1 MNCLPELAAQPRGS
15 RRLPR
20 SPAAKPQEQACA
32 ASRCAASAGGQ
43 LCAGFVCG
51 KAGEKAIIG
60 KEHSMEWTEQQE
72 RAINFRGGSAI
83 VSAAAGSGKTA
94 VLVERIIRIVRDE
107 ENPTNAD
114 EIVVATF
121 TEKAAGELKT
131 RLNNALSEAIEAD
144 PDNEYLKAQLL
155 RLEDASISTI
165 SAFCLDILRRN
176 SAALGISPD
185 FSVLDEAE
193 GKLLFVKSIDEVLE
207 QFFAEATD
215 EEKKLIYD
223 WYGGEND
230 SRLCE
235 LVKMLYE
242 FSKNLPYS
250 KKAFSECL
258 KAYENPSEISCRL
271 LNGFI
276 STQIEPYR
284 ALIKETIMNLAQSFD
299 EKEQE
304 FAAAWT
310 EFSDPFFQI
319 VNFVEARE
327 EMTYILKQ
335 KLPTVPR
342 KTKTFDNTILKEC
355 AEQLKEYWQKST
367 SAAGLVSRM
376 NDDYIECAPVLKI
389 LLRLTEELD
398 REFSQR
404 KRMKNAVDFSDI
416 ELMTLELLRDEGTA
430 EQLRKNIAMI
440 IVDEFQDSNEIQYE
454 IFRRLSRNE
463 ENMFFVG
470 DAKQSIYRFR
480 GADPRVFTRLLDDEK
495 YEKILLN
502 RNFRSAAPVI
512 ESVNAIFEGNMT
524 RELGGINY
532 GSEHKLIQGADYET
546 DEQNQT
552 ELIQLY
558 GSDAEDSRRREA
570 AYIADRIRDMVESG
584 FPVTEKG
591 VKRPCGYGDFAILMG
606 KYSANAYIYKNALAS
621 AGIPFEAKDESG
633 YTDFSEVKFMMSLL
647 RVIDNPYRD
656 LDLAAVL
663 TLPPYSFTAQE
674 LAETKLGGGETKF
687 GSMYSGLCKYAE
699 LDKKAKAFLDE
710 LEELREFAREQS
722 AEELVRKIYDESP
735 FVEAM
740 RAMPDGEKRD
750 ANLKLMIGYARRF
763 TESAGWSL
771 YDFLNYMSRA
781 EREQVRLSQAKSAET
796 SAQSVKLMTIH
807 GSKGLEFP
815 ICIVANL
822 SSAHRSRDNPYMALE
837 SNLGIGM
844 KIIDREK
851 KLIIN
856 TFGMQAISQS
866 NYEQE
871 LSEEMRLLYVAA
883 TRAKE
888 KLIFTAPI
896 PQKQSSIDVHLKWVL
911 NSRAVSGGIIHTEKI
926 LYYTPKKRIERS
938 AAEREAAPL
947 KPFEPYA
954 YLHCSQIPAKV
965 TATQVGVKS
974 VDDFSEFVDKVD
986 RFLRSPTFI
995 KEDSPRKLTG
1005 KKKGDAYHKA
1015 MELLDFSGTAAQL
1028 DDFFSC
1034 GKLTEAERQCIS
1046 TEEMTAFLESGLCG
1060 RLCASSEVHRE
1071 YPIFCEYDPG
1081 GLPEGDEKPFIQGI
1095 ADLWFVEDGK
1105 IVLVDYKTNSNTTPE
1120 KLLEEYEG
1128 QLGVYKYAL
1137 EQMTGLSVKECLLY
1151 SFSLK
1156 AAVPVSC

>member
-1 MNCLPELAAQPRGS
+1 
-15 RRLPR
+15 
-20 SPAAKPQEQACA
+20 
-32 ASRCAASAGGQ
+32 
-43 LCAGFVCG
+43 
-51 KAGEKAIIG
+51 
-60 KEHSMEWTEQQE
+60 MEWTEQQE
-72 RAINFRGGSAI
+72 RAINFRGRSAI

-94 VLVERIIRIVRDE
+94 VLVERIIRILRDE
-107 ENPTNAD
+107 ENPINAD

-176 SAALGISPD
+176 SAVLGISPD

-193 GKLLFVKSIDEVLE
+193 GRLLFAKSLDEVME
-207 QFFAEATD
+207 RFCAEAS
-215 EEKKLIYD
+215 EKEKKLIYS

-242 FSKNLPYS
+242 FSKNLPDS
-250 KKAFSECL
+250 NKSFGGWL
-258 KAYENPSEISCRL
+258 KAYENPSKISRRL
-271 LNGFI
+271 INGFT
-276 STQIEPYR
+276 SSQIEPYR
-284 ALIKETIMNLAQSFD
+284 ELIKKTIVDLSDYPN
-299 EKEQE
+299 ERERE
-304 FAAAWT
+304 FAAEWT
-310 EFSDPFFQI
+310 EFAAKFLEI
-319 VNFVEARE
+319 ENFTEERE
-327 EMTYILKQ
+327 LMTSILKR

-342 KTKTFDNTILKEC
+342 KTKTFDNTVLKGY
-355 AEQLKEYWQKST
+355 AEQLKDYWQKCT

-376 NDDYIECAPVLKI
+376 NDDYMECAPVLKI

-404 KRMKNAVDFSDI
+404 KRLKNVVDFSDI
-416 ELMTLELLRDEGTA
+416 ELMTLELLRDDSMA

-480 GADPRVFTRLLDDEK
+480 GADPRVFVRLLDDEK

-502 RNFRSAAPVI
+502 RNFRSSAPVI

-532 GSEHKLIQGADYET
+532 GRTQKLILGAVYDA
-546 DEQNQT
+546 DESNRT

-558 GSDAEDSRRREA
+558 GGDADDSRRREA
-570 AYIADRIRDMVESG
+570 AYIADRIRDMVDGE
-584 FPVTEKG
+584 FPVTEKV

-606 KYSANAYIYKNALAS
+606 KYSANAYIYKNALAR

-674 LAETKLGGGETKF
+674 LAETKLGGGDTKY

-735 FVEAM
+735 FVEVM

-763 TESAGWSL
+763 TESAGRSL

-822 SSAHRSRDNPYMALE
+822 SSVHRSRDNPYMALE

-844 KIIDREK
+844 KIIDHGK

-856 TFGMQAISQS
+856 TFGMQAIAQS
-866 NYEQE
+866 NYQQE

-896 PQKQSSIDVHLKWVL
+896 PQKQSSTDVHLKWIL
-911 NSRAVSGGIIHTEKI
+911 NSRAVISGIIHTEKI
-926 LYYTPKKRIERS
+926 LYYNEKKRSER
-938 AAEREAAPL
+938 AVTERKAAPL
-947 KPFEPYA
+947 KPFEPYE
-954 YLHCSQIPAKV
+954 YLRCSQIPAKV

-995 KEDSPRKLTG
+995 KDDSPRRLTG

-1015 MELLDFSGTAAQL
+1015 LEMLDFSGTAAQL
-1028 DDFFSC
+1028 DDLFSR
-1034 GKLTEAERQCIS
+1034 GKLTKAERQCIS
-1046 TEEMTAFLESGLCG
+1046 DEELSAFLESGLCR
-1060 RLCASSEVHRE
+1060 RLCASPEVHRE

-1095 ADLWFVEDGK
+1095 ADLWFIEDGK

-1120 KLLEEYEG
+1120 KLREEYEG

-1156 AAVPVSC
+1156 TAVPISC

>member
-1 MNCLPELAAQPRGS
+1 
-15 RRLPR
+15 
-20 SPAAKPQEQACA
+20 
-32 ASRCAASAGGQ
+32 
-43 LCAGFVCG
+43 
-51 KAGEKAIIG
+51 
-60 KEHSMEWTEQQE
+60 MEWTEQQE

-94 VLVERIIRIVRDE
+94 VLVERIIRILQDE

-131 RLNNALSEAIEAD
+131 RLNNALSEAIEAA

-176 SAALGISPD
+176 SAVLEISPD

-193 GKLLFVKSIDEVLE
+193 GKLIFAKSLDETLE
-207 QFFAEATD
+207 KFYAEAP
-215 EEKKLIYD
+215 ESEKKLVYD

-235 LVKMLYE
+235 LVRMLYE
-242 FSKNLPYS
+242 FSKNLPDS
-250 KKAFSECL
+250 KKSFDGWL
-258 KAYENPSEISCRL
+258 KAYENPSKISRRL

-276 STQIEPYR
+276 SKKIKPYR
-284 ALIKETIMNLAQSFD
+284 QLIKETIMNLAQSFD

-327 EMTYILKQ
+327 EMAYILKQ

-342 KTKTFDNTILKEC
+342 KTKTFDNTILKEY

-376 NDDYIECAPVLKI
+376 NADHKECAPVLKI

-404 KRMKNAVDFSDI
+404 KRLKNVVDFSDI
-416 ELMTLELLRDEGTA
+416 ELMTLELLRDENMA
-430 EQLRKNIAMI
+430 RQLRKNIAMI

-454 IFRRLSRNE
+454 IFRRLSRDE

-480 GADPRVFTRLLDDEK
+480 GADPRVFVRLLDDEK

-502 RNFRSAAPVI
+502 RNFRSSAPVI

-532 GSEHKLIQGADYET
+532 GRTQKLIQGASYDT
-546 DEQNQT
+546 DERNQT

-558 GSDAEDSRRREA
+558 GGDAEDSRRREA
-570 AYIADRIRDMVESG
+570 AYIADRIRDMVENE

-591 VKRPCGYGDFAILMG
+591 VKRPCRYGDFAILMG
-606 KYSANAYIYKNALAS
+606 KYSANAYIYKNALAR

-674 LAETKLGGGETKF
+674 LAETKLGGGDVKAA
-687 GSMYSGLCKYAE
+687 SMYSGLCKYAV

-763 TESAGWSL
+763 TESAGRSL

-822 SSAHRSRDNPYMALE
+822 SSVHRSRDNPYMALE
-837 SNLGIGM
+837 TNLGIGM
-844 KIIDREK
+844 KVIDREK

-856 TFGMQAISQS
+856 TFGMQAIAQS

-896 PQKQSSIDVHLKWVL
+896 PQKQGGIDVHLKWIL
-911 NSRAVSGGIIHTEKI
+911 NSRAVSGGIIHTERI
-926 LYYTPKKRIERS
+926 LYYTEKKRGER
-938 AAEREAAPL
+938 AITEREAAPL

-954 YLHCSQIPAKV
+954 YLRCSQIPAKV

-995 KEDSPRKLTG
+995 KDDSPRRLTG

-1028 DDFFSC
+1028 NELFLR

-1046 TEEMTAFLESGLCG
+1046 DDEVSAFLESELCA
-1060 RLCASSEVHRE
+1060 RLCASPEVHRE
-1071 YPIFCEYDPG
+1071 YPIFCEYDHG
-1081 GLPEGDEKPFIQGI
+1081 GLPEDDEKPFIQGI
-1095 ADLWFVEDGK
+1095 ADLWFIEGGE

-1120 KLLEEYEG
+1120 KLREEYEG

>member
-1 MNCLPELAAQPRGS
+1 
-15 RRLPR
+15 
-20 SPAAKPQEQACA
+20 
-32 ASRCAASAGGQ
+32 
-43 LCAGFVCG
+43 
-51 KAGEKAIIG
+51 
-60 KEHSMEWTEQQE
+60 MEWTEQQE
-72 RAINFRGGSAI
+72 RAINYRGGSAI

-94 VLVERIIRIVRDE
+94 VLVERIIRILRDE
-107 ENPTNAD
+107 ENPINAD

-131 RLNNALSEAIEAD
+131 RLNNALSEAIEAA

-165 SAFCLDILRRN
+165 SAFCLDILHRN
-176 SAALGISPD
+176 SAALEISPD

-193 GKLLFVKSIDEVLE
+193 GELIFAKSLDETLE
-207 QFFAEATD
+207 KFYAEAPE
-215 EEKKLIYD
+215 EEKALIYA

-242 FSKNLPYS
+242 FSKNLPDS
-250 KKAFSECL
+250 KKSFSGWL
-258 KAYENPSEISCRL
+258 KAYANPSKISRRL
-271 LNGFI
+271 FNNFV
-276 STQIEPYR
+276 SAHIEPYR
-284 ALIKETIMNLAQSFD
+284 ELIKKTINELSESFD
-299 EKEQE
+299 ENEQE
-304 FAAAWT
+304 FAAVWL
-310 EFSDPFFQI
+310 EFADPFLMIEDFLG
-319 VNFVEARE
+319 ARE
-327 EMTYILKQ
+327 LMTIILKQ
-335 KLPTVPR
+335 KLPPVPR
-342 KTKTFDNTILKEC
+342 KTKDFDNTILKEY
-355 AEQLKEYWQKST
+355 AGQLKEYWQKGT

-376 NDDYIECAPVLKI
+376 SADYKECAPVLKI
-389 LLRLTEELD
+389 LLRLTDELD
-398 REFSQR
+398 CEFSRR
-404 KRMKNAVDFSDI
+404 KRLKNVVDFSDI
-416 ELMTLELLRDEGTA
+416 ELMTLELLRDESMA
-430 EQLRKNIAMI
+430 RQLRQNIAMI

-454 IFRRLSRNE
+454 IFRRLSQNE
-463 ENMFFVG
+463 DNLFFVG

-480 GADPRVFTRLLDDEK
+480 GADPRVFVRLLDDEK

-502 RNFRSAAPVI
+502 RNFRSSAPVI

-532 GSEHKLIQGADYET
+532 GRTQKLIQGASYAT
-546 DEQNQT
+546 DERNQT

-558 GSDAEDSRRREA
+558 GGDSEDSRSREA
-570 AYIADRIRDMVESG
+570 AYIADRIRDMIDGE

-591 VKRPCGYGDFAILMG
+591 VKRPCRYGDFAILMG
-606 KYSANAYIYKNALAS
+606 KYSANAYIYKNALAR

-647 RVIDNPYRD
+647 RIIDNPYRD
-656 LDLAAVL
+656 IDLAAVL

-674 LAETKLGGGETKF
+674 LAETKLGGGDTKY

-699 LDKKAKAFLDE
+699 SSEKAKAFLDE

-722 AEELVRKIYDESP
+722 AEELVRKIYDESA

-740 RAMPDGEKRD
+740 RALPDGEKRD
-750 ANLKLMIGYARRF
+750 ANLKLMIGYARKF
-763 TESAGWSL
+763 TESAGRSL

-781 EREQVRLSQAKSAET
+781 EREQIRLSQAKSAET

-822 SSAHRSRDNPYMALE
+822 SSVHRSRDNPYMAVE

-844 KIIDREK
+844 KIIDRKK
-851 KLIIN
+851 KLVIN
-856 TFGMQAISQS
+856 TFGMQAIAQS

-896 PQKQSSIDVHLKWVL
+896 PQKQGNIDVHLKWII
-911 NSRAVSGGIIHTEKI
+911 NSRAVSSGIIHTEKF
-926 LYYTPKKRIERS
+926 LFYTGKER
-938 AAEREAAPL
+938 AERAAIVKEAAPL

-954 YLHCSQIPAKV
+954 YLRCSQIPAKV

-995 KEDSPRKLTG
+995 KDDSPRKLTG

-1015 MELLDFSGTAAQL
+1015 LELLDFSGTAAQL
-1028 DDFFSC
+1028 DDLFMR

-1046 TEEMTAFLESGLCG
+1046 SDEVSAFLESGLCA
-1060 RLCASSEVHRE
+1060 RLCASPEVHRE

-1081 GLPEGDEKPFIQGI
+1081 GLPEGDEKPFIQGV

-1105 IVLVDYKTNSNTTPE
+1105 IVLVDYKTNSNTTPD
-1120 KLLEEYEG
+1120 KLREEYEG